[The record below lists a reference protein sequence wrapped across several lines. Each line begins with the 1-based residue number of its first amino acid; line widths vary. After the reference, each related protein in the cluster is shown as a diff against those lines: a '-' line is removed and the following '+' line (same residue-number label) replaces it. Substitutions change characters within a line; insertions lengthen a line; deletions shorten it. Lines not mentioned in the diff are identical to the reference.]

1 MVVGGLESRV
11 PSEGGGAPR
20 APSGHAVELEGH
32 LRPRRPRLPRPSS
45 LATAAAPAG
54 KAARRPAPPRPLL
67 PRGSAPPAAGG
78 RPSHVHHPASGAR
91 FTGGGPGEKPSQTR
105 GVTPRQPGRAW
116 GSPSARLLRRV
127 EEPGGPTRTSLWGP
141 PARGSTRRHLPGRP
155 DVTERTWARSPTP
168 DPYVVLS
175 APTRK
180 PVLPGAWGA

>member
-11 PSEGGGAPR
+11 PSEGAEVELE
-20 APSGHAVELEGH
+20 GHAVELEGH

-45 LATAAAPAG
+45 LANAAAPAG
-54 KAARRPAPPRPLL
+54 KAARRPAPPPLATGFRAPGRRWQAL
-67 PRGSAPPAAGG
+67 PRSPPG
-78 RPSHVHHPASGAR
+78 R